1 MLVVSRKVD
10 QDIIIHTADG
20 DIIVGIVGIRPGQVQ
35 IGIKAPEHV
44 VVNRRRTVTPHKIRR
59 IVNGQESK

>member
-44 VVNRRRTVTPHKIRR
+44 VVNRRELEEK
-59 IVNGQESK
+59 E

>member
-20 DIIVGIVGIRPGQVQ
+20 DITVCVVRIRPGQVQ

-44 VVNRRRTVTPHKIRR
+44 VVNRRELEDKEP
-59 IVNGQESK
+59 NGLGS

>member
-20 DIIVGIVGIRPGQVQ
+20 DITVCVVRIRPGQVQ

-44 VVNRRRTVTPHKIRR
+44 VVNRRELEEQSHLTKL
-59 IVNGQESK
+59 GE